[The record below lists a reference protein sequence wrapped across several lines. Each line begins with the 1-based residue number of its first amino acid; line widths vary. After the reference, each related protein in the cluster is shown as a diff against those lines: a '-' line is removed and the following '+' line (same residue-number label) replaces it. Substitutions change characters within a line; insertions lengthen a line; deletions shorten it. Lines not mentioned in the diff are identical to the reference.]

1 MRPRFGVAVSR
12 ARKYRL
18 TTSDWV
24 RPAARLARCW
34 GLRAF
39 FSVVVIGRSVD
50 HLFPFGKAE

>member
-1 MRPRFGVAVSR
+1 MSVRRLYGSLRRRATSEGVCG
-12 ARKYRL
+12 
-18 TTSDWV
+18 
-24 RPAARLARCW
+24 PAARLARCW

>member
-1 MRPRFGVAVSR
+1 MSVRRLYGSLRRR
-12 ARKYRL
+12 A
-18 TTSDWV
+18 TSDWV